1 MRQFDG
7 GTVRIALQFE
17 ALMLAAIAVALLLI
31 VRLT

>member
-7 GTVRIALQFE
+7 GMVRVAVLFE
-17 ALMLAAIAVALLLI
+17 GTILLAIAVALLVI